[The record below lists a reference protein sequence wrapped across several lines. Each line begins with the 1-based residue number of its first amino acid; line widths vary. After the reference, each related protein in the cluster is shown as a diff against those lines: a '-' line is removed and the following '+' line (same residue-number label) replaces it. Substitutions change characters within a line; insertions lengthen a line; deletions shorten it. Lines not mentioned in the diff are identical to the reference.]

1 MNKTA
6 ADVMTTNV
14 ATIDPD
20 WPVDRLLDFLSD
32 KAISGGPVVAS
43 NGEPIG
49 VVSLTD
55 VARNAAVTDKSDD
68 GRADAYYRRT
78 LETRLAREEIGR
90 FHADSNAETTVRDI
104 MTPVVF
110 AVEEDATVQEV
121 AAMMTTGRIHRVFVK
136 RDGRMT
142 GIITSMDLLPLVR
155 DM

>member
-6 ADVMTTNV
+6 ADVMTTDI

-20 WPVDRLLDFLSD
+20 WPVDRLLDFLAD
-32 KAISGGPVVAS
+32 RAISGGPVVTAK
-43 NGEPIG
+43 GEPIG

-55 VARNAAVTDKSDD
+55 VARNAAVSDSTDR
-68 GRADAYYRRT
+68 RADAYYART
-78 LETRLAREEIGR
+78 LETCVAHEEVGR
-90 FHADSNAETTVRDI
+90 FHADSNAQMTVRDI

-121 AAMMTTGRIHRVFVK
+121 AAMMTTGRIHRVFVRRAGK
-136 RDGRMT
+136 VT